1 MPKERERFDF
11 LEPPAGDAPAAGTAR
26 ADGASGQEVGR
37 LGHYRVLEV
46 LGRGGMG
53 YVFRAEDTRLKR
65 LVALKVMNKRFSSAP
80 NSRQRFL
87 EEARAMA
94 AIDDD
99 NVVTIYEVGESSGT
113 PYMAMELLR
122 GSTLERF
129 TRGGERVGV
138 DEFVLLAK
146 QLVAGLSAAHRRG
159 IVHRDVKPG
168 NVWIE
173 EPSGRVKVLDFGL
186 ALASSPVDALADDGS
201 VIGTPGYLSPEQA
214 RGEPLDDR
222 SDLFSAGVVLYEL
235 ACGQPPFS
243 AQTIPEQLI
252 KILTHQP
259 LRPDA
264 VNADFPA
271 QLADVIMRLLAKEPG
286 DRYRS
291 AQECVAALGVAAEAA
306 AAEDRAVA
314 EIVVQPVAAAGKSA
328 GKTAAKRSGKV
339 STKVSGKVT
348 AKATGRRRGRRNSGP
363 ILGRWMRDVRVWGVA
378 AVGLISLFGL
388 GFWLSRGGQPS
399 VAPVDRPSRPSSE
412 PVVMAGSLDVLR
424 LTEIPESP
432 PRLLGGHQARFRV
445 RLANTASGPADDPR
459 RVNAGAKV
467 IAQVATFVVPASGG
481 ERVGSGNRRPVAFP
495 RKLPAAMIPPPGQ
508 TRDLDIDFSSAGI
521 VAGQYDVVFELQS
534 PQGTRIN
541 RLSASMVVDENLA
554 AIDLVGFDQ
563 VRTSI
568 GRGADAYVRPDSQE
582 AYGARPSIEAG
593 RKPGGGDS
601 LEITHAYLRFDL
613 GDWAGRRQRIDR
625 AMLLLTLDEGGS
637 RGNCVIEAYGVTSLL
652 PPDWK
657 EKGDGAIQ
665 WQTSPSAGEIES
677 YPFLGRAEF
686 DNEGG
691 RLEKVPDGV
700 RLFGPGL
707 DDYLRETQGDSV
719 TVLLVRAN
727 DGGEPTRWVSRE
739 GGEATAPGI
748 AIRELR
754 AP

>member
-1 MPKERERFDF
+1 MPAERERFDF
-11 LEPPAGDAPAAGTAR
+11 LEPPGGEATAAGSTRVDGTA
-26 ADGASGQEVGR
+26 GQEFGR

-80 NSRQRFL
+80 NSRRRFL

-129 TRGGERVGV
+129 TRGGERLAVK
-138 DEFVLLAK
+138 EFVSLARQLL
-146 QLVAGLSAAHRRG
+146 AGLSAAHRRG

-235 ACGQPPFS
+235 ACGQPPFL

-252 KILTHQP
+252 KILAHRP
-259 LRPDA
+259 PRPDA
-264 VNADFPA
+264 VNPDFPA
-271 QLADVIMRLLAKEPG
+271 PLADVIMRLLAKEPG

-291 AQECVAALGVAAEAA
+291 AGDCVAALGVAADAA
-306 AAEDRAVA
+306 EAEDRAVA
-314 EIVVQPVAAAGKSA
+314 EIVVQPVAVAGKSA
-328 GKTAAKRSGKV
+328 GKQSVKV
-339 STKVSGKVT
+339 SKKVP
-348 AKATGRRRGRRNSGP
+348 AKAAGRGRHRRRNRGP
-363 ILGRWMRDVRVWGVA
+363 ILGRWLRGVRFWGVA
-378 AVGLISLFGL
+378 AVGSISMIGL
-388 GFWLSRGGQPS
+388 WFWFSPEGQPS
-399 VAPVDRPSRPSSE
+399 AAPVVRPSRASSG
-412 PVVMAGSLDVLR
+412 PVVLAASLDVLR
-424 LTEIPESP
+424 LSEIPASP

-445 RLANTASGPADDPR
+445 RLENAASSPADDPR
-459 RVNAGAKV
+459 RVNAGARV
-467 IAQVATFVVPASGG
+467 IAQIATFVVPVSSREQLGG
-481 ERVGSGNRRPVAFP
+481 GSRRPVAFP
-495 RKLPAAMIPPPGQ
+495 RRLSAAMIPPPGQ
-508 TRDLDIDFSSAGI
+508 SRYLDIDFSSAGI
-521 VAGQYDVVFELQS
+521 AAGRYDVVFELQS
-534 PQGTRIN
+534 PQGTRVS

-568 GRGADAYVRPDSQE
+568 GRGADTYVRPDSQE

-601 LEITHAYLRFDL
+601 PEVTHAYLRFDL
-613 GDWAGRRQRIDR
+613 GGWSGRRQSIDR
-625 AMLLLTLDEGGS
+625 AMLLLTLDEGGL

-652 PPDWK
+652 PPDWE
-657 EKGDGAIQ
+657 EKGDVAIQ
-665 WQTSPSAGEIES
+665 WQTSPSAGDIES
-677 YPFLGRAEF
+677 YPFLGRAEI

-691 RLEKVPDGV
+691 RLEKVADGV

-707 DDYLRETQGDSV
+707 DDYLRATPGDTV
-719 TVLLVRAN
+719 TVLLVRAD
-727 DGGEPTRWVSRE
+727 DGGEPTRWFSRE
-739 GGEATAPGI
+739 GGEATAPAI
-748 AIRELR
+748 ALRELS
-754 AP
+754 APAGP